1 MNTHGHFKC
10 EKCGTIYD
18 IKIKNSISEIE
29 SLKKF
34 QINEQHFYYKGVY
47 DKCL

>member
-34 QINEQHFYYKGVY
+34 QINEQYFYYKGVC